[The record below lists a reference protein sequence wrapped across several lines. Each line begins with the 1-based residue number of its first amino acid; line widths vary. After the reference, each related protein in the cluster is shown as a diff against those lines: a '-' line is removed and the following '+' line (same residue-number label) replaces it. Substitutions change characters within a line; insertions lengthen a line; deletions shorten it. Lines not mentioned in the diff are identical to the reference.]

1 MKMSDVD
8 LLIESTINEAP
19 VGMLKRGALKVASK
33 LGSQKAAGQEVTAN
47 IANQLKKEYS
57 RYLGVTG
64 YEPDKE
70 SIEAFLNSKGL
81 SSDSLDTAISSVSD
95 TGPTGQDW
103 RIDTGPR
110 TGATNQRVEPVVDI
124 GSATDEVPA
133 LDGESPIEQARAKR
147 IAAQQKAVQQLRGQQ
162 PTQAEPTAKPNRLAG
177 MGAGYV
183 PPTEPTAQE
192 PEVAQQEP
200 SATGTQAASALGR
213 LKTPQNPMKGR
224 TSLVSKLKGQQAA
237 PEVPA
242 SPTSQEKWEAD
253 KLQALNDAK
262 AALAANPKDKKLQAE
277 LKKAEEDYDDALFA
291 LVEPE
296 DDFSTGSSPVSPRQR
311 PGISARAS
319 KAGVSQP
326 KVPQFTSA
334 SAMSKA
340 TAEKKAELDTKLQAI
355 DDAKAALANSPR
367 SGKLKDALKQAEA
380 DYDAFVS
387 SEIKPADLK
396 DKLATKV
403 DQIKSGEPEPTGQ
416 MELPTEE
423 PVNTQEVEK
432 VQSAVEKAQ
441 AEYDKV
447 NKAGISKSTKDKK
460 LKALNTAKA
469 ELASATGTE
478 PEVVPAPE
486 PVSMQSPVTAV
497 KPEKPAAVK
506 AEPKSEPA
514 DNIGKL
520 TAKAQEL
527 AAEFKKDPTN
537 KALGKQAMDAISA
550 LKAAKE
556 AEVEPEDSDYTPT
569 GMSSEFS
576 RFAKAMPSASKKSS
590 SEEEPTPAADDEDA
604 WMDQEPMPKA
614 KKEKAAKNKK
624 MALAASVEHEFDY
637 LLAEAALTNKQV
649 DKIILAVTQDN
660 IRKGIISIPGVPKPK
675 AKDKGKTT
683 GDQYSIGSAGSSQG
697 GSTGGV
703 GDQQY
708 TQPAKQKSGGKT
720 IDMSI
725 YDIRTLLSALDDL
738 QNKKDLDESES
749 RQLEKLIRQLGKLL
763 REARASL
770 ANQLTEAPMGL
781 GQRLATGVASKFSAQ
796 AAGKLDAGK
805 IANQYK
811 PEYSRWLGTTG
822 ANPDAQSLID
832 FFQSKRLD
840 TSKIQQIADSV
851 APNATRLTGQQLDS
865 IIMQITQENIRN
877 GKITPG
883 AAAQASG
890 QPAATQS
897 TLPVM
902 AQRMLTDPAVQSH
915 PEYVRFLSGLK

>member
-103 RIDTGPR
+103 RIDTGAR

-133 LDGESPIEQARAKR
+133 LDGESPIEQAIAKR

-162 PTQAEPTAKPNRLAG
+162 PTQQAEPTAKPNAPRPVKKVTDYKRNNTG
-177 MGAGYV
+177 K
-183 PPTEPTAQE
+183 QE
-192 PEVAQQEP
+192 PAVAQPEP

-213 LKTPQNPMKGR
+213 LKTQQNPMKGR
-224 TSLVSKLKGQQAA
+224 TSLVSKIKGQQAA

-242 SPTSQEKWEAD
+242 QEPTATRE
-253 KLQALNDAK
+253 
-262 AALAANPKDKKLQAE
+262 
-277 LKKAEEDYDDALFA
+277 
-291 LVEPE
+291 
-296 DDFSTGSSPVSPRQR
+296 R
-311 PGISARAS
+311 PGISTRAG

-340 TAEKKAELDTKLQAI
+340 TAEKKVELDTKLQAI

-403 DQIKSGEPEPTGQ
+403 NQIKSGEPEPTGQ

-506 AEPKSEPA
+506 AEPT

-527 AAEFKKDPTN
+527 ATQFKKDPTN
-537 KALGKQAMDAISA
+537 KALGKQAMDAITA

-590 SEEEPTPAADDEDA
+590 SEEEPTTTDDEDS

-649 DKIILAVTQDN
+649 DKIILAITQDN
-660 IRKGIISIPGVPKPK
+660 IRKGIISIPGVP
-675 AKDKGKTT
+675 
-683 GDQYSIGSAGSSQG
+683 QG
-697 GSTGGV
+697 AQGAQARTQQAQRPTAQPAAAPMGASP
-703 GDQQY
+703 QY
-708 TQPAKQKSGGKT
+708 TQPREQPVGGKSL
-720 IDMSI
+720 D
-725 YDIRTLLSALDDL
+725 LSDFNVDRLIGAINHLMKKEEL
-738 QNKKDLDESES
+738 QRYEERQLKKLLDE
-749 RQLEKLIRQLGKLL
+749 LKAL
-763 REARASL
+763 R
-770 ANQLTEAPMGL
+770 
-781 GQRLATGVASKFSAQ
+781 
-796 AAGKLDAGK
+796 
-805 IANQYK
+805 
-811 PEYSRWLGTTG
+811 
-822 ANPDAQSLID
+822 
-832 FFQSKRLD
+832 
-840 TSKIQQIADSV
+840 
-851 APNATRLTGQQLDS
+851 
-865 IIMQITQENIRN
+865 
-877 GKITPG
+877 
-883 AAAQASG
+883 
-890 QPAATQS
+890 
-897 TLPVM
+897 
-902 AQRMLTDPAVQSH
+902 
-915 PEYVRFLSGLK
+915 

>member
-147 IAAQQKAVQQLRGQQ
+147 IAAQQKAVQQLRGQP
-162 PTQAEPTAKPNRLAG
+162 PTQQAEPTAKPNRLAG

-183 PPTEPTAQE
+183 PPTAQE
-192 PEVAQQEP
+192 PEVAQPEP
-200 SATGTQAASALGR
+200 SATGTQAA
-213 LKTPQNPMKGR
+213 
-224 TSLVSKLKGQQAA
+224 

-242 SPTSQEKWEAD
+242 QEPTATRE
-253 KLQALNDAK
+253 
-262 AALAANPKDKKLQAE
+262 
-277 LKKAEEDYDDALFA
+277 
-291 LVEPE
+291 
-296 DDFSTGSSPVSPRQR
+296 R
-311 PGISARAS
+311 PGISARAG

-367 SGKLKDALKQAEA
+367 SGKLKDALKQDLKQAEA

-403 DQIKSGEPEPTGQ
+403 DQIKTGTTANTTPSDQFELPVNDAEPNQQTSTSSDANQDKIKKAQTEVDNKRAAFEIAKRDNPNLKSLYQDNKNGFMGRLNIAIKALANLTGEEPELETK
-416 MELPTEE
+416 
-423 PVNTQEVEK
+423 PVSLT
-432 VQSAVEKAQ
+432 STTDAVTK
-441 AEYDKV
+441 
-447 NKAGISKSTKDKK
+447 KAGKPQSPATNVSTATGKNKTSSTNQPEIPVAD
-460 LKALNTAKA
+460 
-469 ELASATGTE
+469 ASADDATE
-478 PEVVPAPE
+478 
-486 PVSMQSPVTAV
+486 T
-497 KPEKPAAVK
+497 
-506 AEPKSEPA
+506 
-514 DNIGKL
+514 D
-520 TAKAQEL
+520 T
-527 AAEFKKDPTN
+527 
-537 KALGKQAMDAISA
+537 
-550 LKAAKE
+550 
-556 AEVEPEDSDYTPT
+556 TP
-569 GMSSEFS
+569 S
-576 RFAKAMPSASKKSS
+576 
-590 SEEEPTPAADDEDA
+590 
-604 WMDQEPMPKA
+604 
-614 KKEKAAKNKK
+614 
-624 MALAASVEHEFDY
+624 AASVDDSDIANIPTVETVTDALSKMDDQIKRLENNASIPQGRLDLWDNARDDLYTLQQSIKMANRIRASLAEIKTGIDNSKGAKKADY
-637 LLAEAALTNKQV
+637 QKQYDKKEAAYDEQKEVVKVHYENFKKSKDAAIEKTGEIENASINHQYDFILAEAALTNKQV

-675 AKDKGKTT
+675 AKDKGKTAQAA
-683 GDQYSIGSAGSSQG
+683 GDQYSIGSVGSSHG
-697 GSTGGV
+697 GSTGGA
-703 GDQQY
+703 GGQQY
-708 TQPAKQKSGGKT
+708 TQQAQQKSGGKT
-720 IDMSI
+720 LDLSDLNVERLISAINHILKKEGLKQPEIDQ
-725 YDIRTLLSALDDL
+725 L
-738 QNKKDLDESES
+738 KKLMQE
-749 RQLEKLIRQLGKLL
+749 LKAV
-763 REARASL
+763 REGRANL

-822 ANPDAQSLID
+822 AKPDAQSLID

-851 APNATRLTGQQLDS
+851 APNATRLTGQQLDN
-865 IIMQITQENIRN
+865 IIMQITQDNIRK
-877 GKITPG
+877 GVITPA

>member
-47 IANQLKKEYS
+47 VANQLKKEYS

-103 RIDTGPR
+103 RIDTGAR

-147 IAAQQKAVQQLRGQQ
+147 IAAQQKAGQQLKGQQ
-162 PTQAEPTAKPNRLAG
+162 PTQQAQPVAKPNRLAG

-237 PEVPA
+237 PEVPTQE
-242 SPTSQEKWEAD
+242 PTATRE
-253 KLQALNDAK
+253 
-262 AALAANPKDKKLQAE
+262 
-277 LKKAEEDYDDALFA
+277 
-291 LVEPE
+291 
-296 DDFSTGSSPVSPRQR
+296 R
-311 PGISARAS
+311 PGISARAG

-403 DQIKSGEPEPTGQ
+403 DQIKTGEPEPSGQ

-486 PVSMQSPVTAV
+486 PVSMKSPVTAV

-506 AEPKSEPA
+506 AEPPA

-527 AAEFKKDPTN
+527 ATEFKKDPTN
-537 KALGKQAMDAISA
+537 KALGKQAMDAITA

-590 SEEEPTPAADDEDA
+590 SEEEPTTTDDEDS

-660 IRKGIISIPGVPKPK
+660 IRKGIISIPGVP
-675 AKDKGKTT
+675 
-683 GDQYSIGSAGSSQG
+683 QG
-697 GSTGGV
+697 AQARTQQAQRPTAQPTAAAAPMGASP
-703 GDQQY
+703 QY
-708 TQPAKQKSGGKT
+708 TQPREQPVGGKSL
-720 IDMSI
+720 D
-725 YDIRTLLSALDDL
+725 LSDFNVDRLIGAINHLMKKEEL
-738 QNKKDLDESES
+738 QRYEERQLKKLLDE
-749 RQLEKLIRQLGKLL
+749 LKAL
-763 REARASL
+763 R
-770 ANQLTEAPMGL
+770 
-781 GQRLATGVASKFSAQ
+781 
-796 AAGKLDAGK
+796 
-805 IANQYK
+805 
-811 PEYSRWLGTTG
+811 
-822 ANPDAQSLID
+822 
-832 FFQSKRLD
+832 
-840 TSKIQQIADSV
+840 
-851 APNATRLTGQQLDS
+851 
-865 IIMQITQENIRN
+865 
-877 GKITPG
+877 
-883 AAAQASG
+883 
-890 QPAATQS
+890 
-897 TLPVM
+897 
-902 AQRMLTDPAVQSH
+902 
-915 PEYVRFLSGLK
+915 

>member
-64 YEPDKE
+64 YEPDKD

-95 TGPTGQDW
+95 TSPTGQDW

-147 IAAQQKAVQQLRGQQ
+147 IAAQQKAVQQLKGQQ
-162 PTQAEPTAKPNRLAG
+162 PEPTDTAKSTGGASSLQQIRSKLAASNPNRLAG

-242 SPTSQEKWEAD
+242 QEPTATRE
-253 KLQALNDAK
+253 
-262 AALAANPKDKKLQAE
+262 
-277 LKKAEEDYDDALFA
+277 
-291 LVEPE
+291 
-296 DDFSTGSSPVSPRQR
+296 R
-311 PGISARAS
+311 PGISARAG

-340 TAEKKAELDTKLQAI
+340 TAEKKVELDTKLQAI

-403 DQIKSGEPEPTGQ
+403 DQIKSGEPAPTGQ
-416 MELPTEE
+416 MELPSEE

-506 AEPKSEPA
+506 AEPKSEPT
-514 DNIGKL
+514 DKIGKL

-590 SEEEPTPAADDEDA
+590 SEEEPTTTDDEDA

-660 IRKGIISIPGVPKPK
+660 IRKGIISIPGVPQGAQARTQQAQRPT
-675 AKDKGKTT
+675 AQPTAAAA
-683 GDQYSIGSAGSSQG
+683 SMG
-697 GSTGGV
+697 GSP
-703 GDQQY
+703 QY
-708 TQPAKQKSGGKT
+708 TQPREQPVGGKSL
-720 IDMSI
+720 D
-725 YDIRTLLSALDDL
+725 LSDFNVDRLIGAINHLMKKEEL
-738 QNKKDLDESES
+738 QRYEERQLKKLLDE
-749 RQLEKLIRQLGKLL
+749 LKAL
-763 REARASL
+763 R
-770 ANQLTEAPMGL
+770 
-781 GQRLATGVASKFSAQ
+781 
-796 AAGKLDAGK
+796 
-805 IANQYK
+805 
-811 PEYSRWLGTTG
+811 
-822 ANPDAQSLID
+822 
-832 FFQSKRLD
+832 
-840 TSKIQQIADSV
+840 
-851 APNATRLTGQQLDS
+851 
-865 IIMQITQENIRN
+865 
-877 GKITPG
+877 
-883 AAAQASG
+883 
-890 QPAATQS
+890 
-897 TLPVM
+897 
-902 AQRMLTDPAVQSH
+902 
-915 PEYVRFLSGLK
+915 